1 MISRPGRV
9 REAPGAVAKKAMIR
23 RIKGAKYLTKPT
35 DPLQIDRDRSV
46 PGLLDKMEKISFQGR
61 NLALAH
67 QIWLQMLSEN
77 AVVLM
82 GLGGGLVPAG
92 MRRLVAYLIKN
103 RCIDVLVATGANIF
117 HDLHETLGRH
127 HYLGDPKIS
136 DAELVEEKVD
146 RIYDTFA
153 SEEEFREAYEWIGG
167 FATQLD
173 NTHAY
178 STREFLHLLGRELS
192 EIATE
197 DGILTSAFKS
207 RVPIFCPAI
216 TDSAFGVATGISRIE
231 KKSQFQFDVIQDVV
245 DLAQIVSKSRSTG
258 VIYFG
263 GGVAKTF
270 LQQSETTAAMLHNA
284 SRGHKYAIQVVTDTA
299 DYGGYSGADFDQAQP
314 LGRMSKNARAVTV
327 RCDAT
332 IAMPLLVTSLSQTAS
347 KAMRTRK
354 RIQFSFGR
362 DLTISMP

>member
-1 MISRPGRV
+1 MLVILPSARPNPV
-9 REAPGAVAKKAMIR
+9 KAEMIR
-23 RIKGAKYLTKPT
+23 RIKGAKFLNRPT
-35 DPLQIDRDRSV
+35 DPLQVDRDRSV

-61 NLALAH
+61 NLAMAQQL
-67 QIWLQMLSEN
+67 WLQMLSEN
-77 AVVLM
+77 AVVMM
-82 GLGGGLVPAG
+82 GLGGALVPAG

-103 RCIDVLVATGANIF
+103 RCVDVLVVTGANLF

-127 HYLGDPKIS
+127 HYIGDPKANES
-136 DAELVEEKVD
+136 ELVEEKVD

-153 SEEEFREAYEWIGG
+153 SEEEFREANEWIGG
-167 FATQLD
+167 FAAQLD
-173 NTHAY
+173 NSHPY

-216 TDSAFGVATGISRIE
+216 ADSAFGVAIGVSRIE
-231 KKSQFQFDVIQDVV
+231 KKNLFQFDVIQDVV
-245 DLAQIVSKSRSTG
+245 DMAQIVAKSRSTG

-263 GGVAKTF
+263 GGVAKSF
-270 LQQSETTAAMLHNA
+270 VQQSESAAAMLHNTV
-284 SRGHKYAIQVVTDTA
+284 RGHKYAVQVITEGA
-299 DYGGYSGADFDQAQP
+299 EYGSYSGADFDQAQSF
-314 LGRMSKNARAVTV
+314 GRLSKNARSVTV

-332 IAMPLLVTSLSQTAS
+332 IAMPILVTSLSQTAS

-354 RIQFSFGR
+354 RIQFSFGK
-362 DLTISMP
+362 DLVIQMP

>member
-1 MISRPGRV
+1 
-9 REAPGAVAKKAMIR
+9 MIR

-82 GLGGGLVPAG
+82 GLGGALVPAG

-127 HYLGDPKIS
+127 HYIGDPRVS

-153 SEEEFREAYEWIGG
+153 SEEEFREANEWIGG
-167 FATQLD
+167 FAAQLD
-173 NTHAY
+173 NTHPY

-207 RVPIFCPAI
+207 RVPIYCPAI
-216 TDSAFGVATGISRIE
+216 TDSAFGVAIGVSRIE
-231 KKSQFQFDVIQDVV
+231 KKNSFQFDVIQDVV
-245 DLAQIVSKSRSTG
+245 EMAQIVAKSRSTG
-258 VIYFG
+258 IVCFG
-263 GGVAKTF
+263 GGTAKTF
-270 LQQSETTAAMLHNA
+270 IQQSETAAAMLHNA
-284 SRGHKYAIQVVTDTA
+284 TRGHKYAVQVITETPE
-299 DYGGYSGADFDQAQP
+299 YGGYSGSEFDQAQSF
-314 LGRMSKNARAVTV
+314 GRLSKSARSVTV

-332 IAMPLLVTSLSQTAS
+332 IAMPILVTTLSQTAS

-354 RIQFSFGR
+354 RIQFTFGK
-362 DLTISMP
+362 DLGITMP

>member
-1 MISRPGRV
+1 
-9 REAPGAVAKKAMIR
+9 MIR
-23 RIKGAKYLTKPT
+23 RIKGAKYLVKPT

-67 QIWLQMLSEN
+67 QIWLQMLQEN

-82 GLGGGLVPAG
+82 GIGGALVPAG
-92 MRRLVAYLIKN
+92 MRRLIAYLIKN

-127 HYLGDPKIS
+127 HYIGDPKLP
-136 DAELVEEKVD
+136 DAELLEEKVD

-167 FATQLD
+167 FAAQLD

-216 TDSAFGVATGISRIE
+216 TDSAFGVAIGISRIE
-231 KKSQFQFDVIQDVV
+231 KKNQFQFDVIQDVV
-245 DLAQIVSKSRSTG
+245 DMAQIVAKSRSTG
-258 VIYFG
+258 VIYFA
-263 GGVAKTF
+263 GGVAKSF
-270 LQQSETTAAMLHNA
+270 VQQSETAAAMLHNTV
-284 SRGHKYAIQVVTDTA
+284 RGHKFAVQVVTDSA
-299 DYGGYSGADFDQAQP
+299 DYGGYSGSDFDQAQSF
-314 LGRMSKNARAVTV
+314 GRLAKNARSVTV

-354 RIQFSFGR
+354 RIQFNFGK

>member
-1 MISRPGRV
+1 
-9 REAPGAVAKKAMIR
+9 MIR

-35 DPLQIDRDRSV
+35 DPLQLDRDRSV

-67 QIWLQMLSEN
+67 QLWLQMLSEN
-77 AVVLM
+77 AVVMM
-82 GLGGGLVPAG
+82 GLGGALVPAG

-103 RCIDVLVATGANIF
+103 RCVDVLVATGANIF

-127 HYLGDPKIS
+127 HYIGDPRVT

-153 SEEEFREAYEWIGG
+153 SEEEFREANEWIGG
-167 FATQLD
+167 FAAQLD
-173 NTHAY
+173 STNPY

-216 TDSAFGVATGISRIE
+216 TDSAFGVAIGVSRVE
-231 KKSQFQFDVIQDVV
+231 KKNAFQFDVIQDVV
-245 DLAQIVSKSRSTG
+245 EMAQIVSKSRSTG

-263 GGVAKTF
+263 GGTAKNF
-270 LQQSETTAAMLHNA
+270 IQQSETTAAMLHNT
-284 SRGHKYAIQVVTDTA
+284 SRGHKFAVQVVTESA
-299 DYGGYSGADFDQAQP
+299 EYGGYSGAEFDQAQSF
-314 LGRMSKNARAVTV
+314 GRLSKNARAVTV

-332 IAMPLLVTSLSQTAS
+332 IAMPILVTSLSQTAS

-354 RIQFSFGR
+354 RIQF
-362 DLTISMP
+362 T

>member
-1 MISRPGRV
+1 M
-9 REAPGAVAKKAMIR
+9 AMIR

-67 QIWLQMLSEN
+67 QLWLQMLSEN
-77 AVVLM
+77 AVVMM
-82 GLGGGLVPAG
+82 GLGGALVPAG

-127 HYLGDPKIS
+127 HYIGDSKTS
-136 DAELVEEKVD
+136 DAELHEEKVD

-167 FATQLD
+167 FASQLD
-173 NTHAY
+173 NTHPY

-216 TDSAFGVATGISRIE
+216 TDSAFGVAIGISRIE
-231 KKSQFQFDVIQDVV
+231 KKNQFQFDVIQDVV
-245 DLAQIVSKSRSTG
+245 EMAQIVAKSRSTG
-258 VIYFG
+258 VIHFG
-263 GGVAKTF
+263 GGVAKSF
-270 LQQSETTAAMLHNA
+270 IQQSETAAAMLHNTV
-284 SRGHKYAIQVVTDTA
+284 RGHKFAVQVVTDTA
-299 DYGGYSGADFDQAQP
+299 DYGGYSGAEFDQAQSF
-314 LGRMSKNARAVTV
+314 GRLAKNARSVTV

-332 IAMPLLVTSLSQTAS
+332 IAMPILVTALSQTAS

-354 RIQFSFGR
+354 RIQFNFGK
-362 DLTISMP
+362 DLNISMP

>member
-1 MISRPGRV
+1 
-9 REAPGAVAKKAMIR
+9 MIR

-35 DPLQIDRDRSV
+35 DPLQVDRDRSV

-61 NLALAH
+61 NLAMAH
-67 QIWLQMLSEN
+67 QVWLQMLQEN
-77 AVVLM
+77 AVVFM
-82 GLGGGLVPAG
+82 GLSGAMVPAG

-127 HYLGDPKIS
+127 HYIGDPKIS
-136 DAELVEEKVD
+136 DTELMEERVD

-167 FATQLD
+167 FAKELD
-173 NTHAY
+173 NSHPY

-216 TDSAFGVATGISRIE
+216 TDSAFGVSIGLSRIE

-245 DLAQIVSKSRSTG
+245 EMAQIVSKSRSTG
-258 VIYFG
+258 VVLFG
-263 GGVAKTF
+263 GGTPKTF
-270 LQQSETTAAMLHNA
+270 IQQSETAAAMLHNTT
-284 SRGHKYAIQVVTDTA
+284 RGHKFAVQIVTDSA
-299 DYGGYSGADFDQAQP
+299 DYGGYSGADFDQAQSF
-314 LGRMSKNARAVTV
+314 GKMSKNNRAVTV

-332 IAMPLLVTSLSQTAS
+332 IAMPILVTSLSQTAS

-354 RIQFSFGR
+354 RIQFTFGK
-362 DLTISMP
+362 DLNISMP

>member
-1 MISRPGRV
+1 
-9 REAPGAVAKKAMIR
+9 MIR

-61 NLALAH
+61 NLAIAH

-82 GLGGGLVPAG
+82 GLGGALVPAG

-127 HYLGDPKIS
+127 HYIGDPRVS

-153 SEEEFREAYEWIGG
+153 SEEEFREANEWIGG
-167 FATQLD
+167 FAAQLD
-173 NTHAY
+173 NTHPY

-207 RVPIFCPAI
+207 RVPIYCPAI
-216 TDSAFGVATGISRIE
+216 TDSAFGVAIGVSRIE
-231 KKSQFQFDVIQDVV
+231 KKNSFQFDVIQDVV
-245 DLAQIVSKSRSTG
+245 EMAQIVAKSRSTG
-258 VIYFG
+258 IVCFG
-263 GGVAKTF
+263 GGTAKTF
-270 LQQSETTAAMLHNA
+270 IQQSETAAAMLHNA
-284 SRGHKYAIQVVTDTA
+284 TRGHKYAVQVITETPE
-299 DYGGYSGADFDQAQP
+299 YGGYSGSEFDQAQSF
-314 LGRMSKNARAVTV
+314 GRLSKSARSVTV

-332 IAMPLLVTSLSQTAS
+332 IAMPILVTTLSQTAS

-354 RIQFSFGR
+354 RIQFTFGK
-362 DLTISMP
+362 DLGITMP

>member
-1 MISRPGRV
+1 
-9 REAPGAVAKKAMIR
+9 MIR

-35 DPLQIDRDRSV
+35 EPLQVDRDRSV

-67 QIWLQMLSEN
+67 QVWLQMLQEN
-77 AVVLM
+77 AVVFM
-82 GLGGGLVPAG
+82 GMSGALVPAG

-127 HYLGDPKIS
+127 HYLGDAKAS
-136 DAELVEEKVD
+136 DVELQEERVD
-146 RIYDTFA
+146 RIYDTYA

-167 FATQLD
+167 FASQLD

-216 TDSAFGVATGISRIE
+216 TDSAFGVSIGISRIE
-231 KKSQFQFDVIQDVV
+231 KKNQFQFDVIQDVV
-245 DLAQIVSKSRSTG
+245 EMAQIVSKSRSTG
-258 VIYFG
+258 VVLFG
-263 GGVAKTF
+263 GGTPKTF
-270 LQQSETTAAMLHNA
+270 IQQSETAAAMLHNTT
-284 SRGHKYAIQVVTDTA
+284 RGHKFAVQVITDAA
-299 DYGGYSGADFDQAQP
+299 DFGGYSGADFDQAQS
-314 LGRMSKNARAVTV
+314 LGRMAKNNRSVTV

-354 RIQFSFGR
+354 RIQFTFGK
-362 DLTISMP
+362 DLGISMP

>member
-1 MISRPGRV
+1 
-9 REAPGAVAKKAMIR
+9 MIR
-23 RIKGAKYLTKPT
+23 RIKGAKYLTRPT
-35 DPLQIDRDRSV
+35 DPLQLDRDRSV
-46 PGLLDKMEKISFQGR
+46 PGLLDKMEKTSFQGR

-82 GLGGGLVPAG
+82 GLGGALVPAG

-127 HYLGDPKIS
+127 HYIGDPRVS
-136 DAELVEEKVD
+136 DAELTEEKVD

-153 SEEEFREAYEWIGG
+153 SEEEFREANEWIGG
-167 FATQLD
+167 FAAQLD
-173 NTHAY
+173 NTHPY

-207 RVPIFCPAI
+207 RVPVFCPAI
-216 TDSAFGVATGISRIE
+216 TDSAFGVAIGVSRVE
-231 KKSQFQFDVIQDVV
+231 KKNNFQFDVIQDVV
-245 DLAQIVSKSRSTG
+245 EMAQIVSKSRSTG
-258 VIYFG
+258 VIFFG
-263 GGVAKTF
+263 GGTAKNF
-270 LQQSETTAAMLHNA
+270 IQQSEATASMLHNTP
-284 SRGHKYAIQVVTDTA
+284 RGHKFALQVITESA
-299 DYGGYSGADFDQAQP
+299 EYGGYSGAEFDQAQSF
-314 LGRMSKNARAVTV
+314 GRLSKSGRAVTV

-332 IAMPLLVTSLSQTAS
+332 IAMPILVTSLSQTAS

-354 RIQFSFGR
+354 RIQFAFGK
-362 DLTISMP
+362 DLGITMP